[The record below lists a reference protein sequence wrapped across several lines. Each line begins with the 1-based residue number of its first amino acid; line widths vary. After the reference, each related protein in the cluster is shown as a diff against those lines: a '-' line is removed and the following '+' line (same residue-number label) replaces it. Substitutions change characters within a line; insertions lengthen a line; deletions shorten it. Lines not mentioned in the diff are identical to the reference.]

1 MGLIFKLRDR
11 LNRQAALKWV
21 IYGTIVGI
29 VSGLG
34 AVTFF
39 YCLEW
44 GKFYLFEYLAGYKL
58 THPAGEHLVNIEVV
72 RPFKRWLLFVLPV
85 VGGLLS
91 GLIVYT
97 WAPEAE
103 GHGTDAMIDSFHNR
117 NGYVR
122 WRVPYVKSLASVI
135 TLATGGSAGREG
147 PIAQIGSGFGSWLA
161 QVLGLS
167 IKDRRILLL
176 AGCAG
181 GLGAIFRAPLG
192 GALTA
197 VEVLYREDFES
208 EAIVPCVISSVV
220 AYSIFTIIFGHK
232 PIFETPPVYFTNPLE
247 LLTYL
252 VLGLACVPFGYIYVK
267 TFYGLRDRV
276 FRLMPL
282 KRHLK
287 PALGGVF
294 VGLIGLWFP
303 QVLSGGYGTI
313 QKALCGHLTAG
324 FMVVLALLK
333 IVATSCTISS
343 GGSGGVF
350 GPSLYIGAMVG
361 GVVGQLGQQFFPN
374 VVTHPGA
381 FSLVGMGAFF
391 AGVAKAPLGA
401 LMMVSEMTQGY
412 GLLVPLMFTSTIAI
426 ILSQKWHLY
435 EKQVL
440 NKFHSPAHRAETVVN
455 VLHGLHVGDVCPK
468 GRAVTILP
476 MDMTLGELKRLV
488 ARTRD
493 SFFPVVDQDFRLR
506 GVLAVP
512 SVRNLIFEDDLSD
525 LLVVAEL
532 VSPPV
537 SVKWNETLDQ
547 ALVKF
552 LRSGY
557 YHLPVVNDEGEVEGV
572 LKLDE
577 LVSAYHEEMERIK
590 GEETF

>member
-1 MGLIFKLRDR
+1 MSALLRIRDALDR
-11 LNRQAALKWV
+11 RTGLKWV
-21 IYGTIVGI
+21 VYGSIVGL
-29 VSGLG
+29 VSAFG
-34 AVTFF
+34 AIAFF

-58 THPAGEHLVNIEVV
+58 SHPAGEHLVHIEVAK
-72 RPFKRWLLFVLPV
+72 PFKRWLLFLLPTL
-85 VGGLLS
+85 GGLIS
-91 GLIVYT
+91 GFIVYT

-103 GHGTDAMIDSFHNR
+103 GHGTDAMIDSFHNKK
-117 NGYVR
+117 GYVR
-122 WRVPYVKSLASVI
+122 WRVPYVKSLASI
-135 TLATGGSAGREG
+135 MTLATGGSAGREG

-161 QVLGLS
+161 QVLNLS
-167 IKDRRILLL
+167 IRDRRILLL

-181 GLGAIFRAPLG
+181 GLGAIFRAPIG

-220 AYSIFTIIFGHK
+220 SYSIFTMVFGHQ
-232 PIFETPPVYFTNPLE
+232 PIFETPPVHFKNPLE
-247 LLTYL
+247 LTFYIA
-252 VLGLACVPFGYIYVK
+252 LGLMCVPFGFLYVK
-267 TFYGLRDRV
+267 AFYGLRDKF
-276 FRLMPL
+276 FRPLPL
-282 KRHLK
+282 KRHFK
-287 PALGGVF
+287 PAIGGMF
-294 VGLIGLWFP
+294 VGLMGMWVP

-313 QKALCGHLTAG
+313 QQALYGNISVTMMLL
-324 FMVVLALLK
+324 LAIMK
-333 IVATSCTISS
+333 IFATSFTISS

-361 GVVGQLGQQFFPN
+361 GVVGQLSHQYFPDIIS
-374 VVTHPGA
+374 HPGA

-412 GLLVPLMFTSTIAI
+412 GLLVPLIFTSTIAI

-455 VLHGLHVGDVCPK
+455 VLQGLHVRDVCP
-468 GRAVTILP
+468 RERDVTMLP
-476 MDMTLGELKRLV
+476 EDMNLGELKRLMT
-488 ARTRD
+488 RTRE
-493 SFFPVVDQDFRLR
+493 SFFPVVNQDFQLK
-506 GVLAVP
+506 GVLSLP
-512 SVRNLIFEDDLSD
+512 SVRNIILEDVLSD

-532 VSPPV
+532 MSPPV

-547 ALVKF
+547 ALIKF
-552 LRSGY
+552 LKSGY
-557 YHLPVVNDEGEVEGV
+557 YQLPVINDEGILEGM

-577 LVSAYHEEMERIK
+577 VISAYHNEMQKVK
-590 GEETF
+590 GEE